1 MDIDIFVSTFGVKI
15 GDKLYS
21 HSLLEK
27 DDTGENFISSQKTIF
42 QKLASSPNYIAKEKL
57 YQKL

>member
-27 DDTGENFISSQKTIF
+27 DDTGENFISS
-42 QKLASSPNYIAKEKL
+42 
-57 YQKL
+57 